1 MLTRFFHTHYLPHFF
16 LILAF
21 LPLSAVAEKCLYIS
35 SYHKGYA
42 WSDGVE
48 RGLRK
53 TIGNQCELRQFDMDT
68 KRHKSE
74 ADKKAAALKAK
85 QLIESWQ
92 PDVVITS
99 DDNAARYLI
108 QPYFRDHPTPFVF
121 CGINWSVDEYGFPYS
136 NTTGIVE
143 IAPIAPLFDRIQHI
157 QGKATTAFYIGANTL
172 TETKNLARFKK
183 AANKRNIEIKSGL
196 ASSNS
201 EWMDFYR
208 QAQQADFVI
217 IGSKSGIN
225 DWKHEEILELVN
237 SSTRV
242 MTVTNHDWMMPYT
255 ILGLTKIPE
264 EQGEWA
270 AQAALHIL
278 KGTAPTDIPIISNR
292 KWEIW
297 LNPSILNNTGIAL
310 PKDISRKAKKVN

>member
-1 MLTRFFHTHYLPHFF
+1 MFKKTFFRYFLTLIVLLLP
-16 LILAF
+16 ITAQ
-21 LPLSAVAEKCLYIS
+21 ADKCLYIS
-35 SYHKGYA
+35 SYHQGYA

-48 RGLRK
+48 RGLHK
-53 TIGNQCELRQFDMDT
+53 TIADKCELKQFDMDT

-74 ADKKAAALKAK
+74 DDKQAAALKAR
-85 QLIESWQ
+85 QLIETWR

-108 QPYFRDHPTPFVF
+108 KPYYKDHEIPFVF

-143 IAPIAPLFDRIQHI
+143 IAPIEPLFDKVERI
-157 QGKATTAFYIGANTL
+157 QGKAGSAYYIGADTL
-172 TETKNLARFKK
+172 TESKNLARFEK
-183 AANKRNIEIKSGL
+183 AAAKRNIQLQSGL
-196 ASSNS
+196 ADTTE
-201 EWMDFYR
+201 EWITFYQ
-208 QAQQADFVI
+208 QAQNADFVM

-225 DWKHEEILELVN
+225 DWNHDKVQQLVAT
-237 SSTRV
+237 STRAV
-242 MTVTNHDWMMPYT
+242 SVTNHDWMMPYT

-264 EQGEWA
+264 EHGEWA

-278 KGTAPTDIPIISNR
+278 KGTSPTDIPIVSNR

-297 LNPSILNNTGIAL
+297 LNNTILQNTGINL
-310 PKDISRKAKKVN
+310 PRDIIRKAKKVQ